1 MEIKK
6 TNAILKRPI
15 NKLVPIE
22 YTYHDTNQTDKA
34 RKHKLRW
41 EAAVT
46 GELNFNCGN
55 IGREEES
62 LNIINI
68 NLLNRRKIFPS
79 DTRVLSILLATAAT
93 NASVEKVNSKE
104 RVPSVPCSIP
114 AASYAEMWALCSN
127 NPANV

>member
-1 MEIKK
+1 M
-6 TNAILKRPI
+6 
-15 NKLVPIE
+15 
-22 YTYHDTNQTDKA
+22 
-34 RKHKLRW
+34 
-41 EAAVT
+41 
-46 GELNFNCGN
+46 NFNCGN

-93 NASVEKVNSKE
+93 NASVEKVNSEE

-114 AASYAEMWALCSN
+114 AASYAEM
-127 NPANV
+127 